1 MATTVVKLLNP
12 EGAFHSLRLRAKAKM
27 CANDQVICH
36 EEYCPYAR
44 DYYAKLQSSGVV
56 ARLLDDHPTL
66 EPDAVFARAREA
78 EVCPFEV
85 SLELGGRVQVVV
97 CDYNYAFDPY
107 VALTEFAADNDL
119 SDTILVIDEIHN
131 LVGRGRD
138 YYSPALSAAAA
149 RRAAEA
155 SARGGAP
162 IHLRIAALC
171 RRLAAAV
178 EGAVDDALELAPE
191 TAGEGAAR
199 AAEAPIPEERFWEL
213 RPPFDEAFID
223 YLEHNR
229 ETRLVPRRG
238 PLRRPLLRFSPLPQR
253 PDGRHRRRRR
263 LQPHRRARRRGRHPA
278 GGVQGPQP
286 LPRRGDQPHPLD
298 PRPLGHPVAGGVLP
312 RPLRLRRRP
321 HRRGVDPQPLPG
333 REPPGGDRPRRSAPP
348 TASAPPT
355 TGRSPSASAPS
366 PPPCP
371 ATAWPSSP
379 ATTSWPRSRRACPR
393 SASGC

>member
-1 MATTVVKLLNP
+1 
-12 EGAFHSLRLRAKAKM
+12 M

-66 EPDAVFARAREA
+66 EPDAVFAAAREA

-155 SARGGAP
+155 SAR
-162 IHLRIAALC
+162 
-171 RRLAAAV
+171 RRRPDPPADRHPL
-178 EGAVDDALELAPE
+178 P
-191 TAGEGAAR
+191 AAR
-199 AAEAPIPEERFWEL
+199 RGG
-213 RPPFDEAFID
+213 
-223 YLEHNR
+223 
-229 ETRLVPRRG
+229 RRG
-238 PLRRPLLRFSPLPQR
+238 GGRRPGAGAG
-253 PDGRHRRRRR
+253 D
-263 LQPHRRARRRGRHPA
+263 RRRGGGA
-278 GGVQGPQP
+278 GGGGPHP
-286 LPRRGDQPHPLD
+286 RGALLGAAARRSTRPSSTTSSTTARRG
-298 PRPLGHPVAGGVLP
+298 
-312 RPLRLRRRP
+312 
-321 HRRGVDPQPLPG
+321 
-333 REPPGGDRPRRSAPP
+333 RSAP
-348 TASAPPT
+348 T
-355 TGRSPSASAPS
+355 TPSSTSTSAS
-366 PPPCP
+366 
-371 ATAWPSSP
+371 
-379 ATTSWPRSRRACPR
+379 
-393 SASGC
+393 SASSTG